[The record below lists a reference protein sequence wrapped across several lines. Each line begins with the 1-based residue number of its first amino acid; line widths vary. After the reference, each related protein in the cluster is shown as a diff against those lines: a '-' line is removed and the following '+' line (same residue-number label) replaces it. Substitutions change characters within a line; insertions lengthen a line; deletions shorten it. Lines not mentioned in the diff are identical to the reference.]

1 MSKRKKNW
9 NELIR
14 FMRMPQ
20 EDRELHQR
28 VLEEIK
34 KNEMENFLFLASGDG
49 CIIRGMH
56 YPDSAFLDDNIP
68 LIYRTSEENVLIAA
82 YPQSLIKQFLAMVQ
96 EKSKKENIEDDWAE
110 VVQALSTIAE
120 EKIKKGEVNESF

>member
-49 CIIRGMH
+49 YVIRGMH
-56 YPDSAFLDDNIP
+56 YPDSAFLDDDIP

-82 YPQSLIKQFLAMVQ
+82 YPQSLIKQFLTMVQ
-96 EKSKKENIEDDWAE
+96 EKSKEENIEDDWAE

-120 EKIKKGEVNESF
+120 AKIKKGEVNESF